1 MDTITLLQHYWWLV
15 ISLLGALLVFLMFVQ
30 GGQALLYTI
39 GRTEEERNMLVNS
52 LGRKWEFTFTTL
64 VTFGGA
70 FFASFPLFYSTSFG
84 GAFYVWM
91 AILLCFVIQAV
102 AYEYRRKPGN
112 VFGERTFN
120 AFLLVNGVLGPL
132 LIGTAV
138 GTFFTGAEFTVDR
151 LNLANQGGAAVISQ
165 WATPWHGLE
174 AVAEW
179 RNVLLGLSVTLLA
192 MTLACQYFMNN
203 IDDEAIF
210 RRAARRMRT
219 FAVLFVACF
228 VAWLLALVLADG
240 WAVDAAGTVSIEP
253 YKYLHNLVEMPYV
266 AAALLIGGVS
276 VLWSVWLGWRG
287 SRRAVRGRRHGAH
300 GAVAAAARG
309 VERHGLLPFARGHAV
324 VADDPQLLVEP
335 LHAPHDGVGVAV
347 RAVRGS
353 LHLVRLACDEPP
365 SDHPRGD
372 PRRRPPVLRRTLRL
386 SEGAD
391 RLRAMPGRGCA
402 NMRTCEHRRTP
413 PVRMFVCSPG

>member
-1 MDTITLLQHYWWLV
+1 MDTLTFLQHYWWFI

-30 GGQALLYTI
+30 GGQALLYDI

-91 AILLCFVIQAV
+91 AILFCFVLQAV
-102 AYEYRRKPGN
+102 AYEYRRKPAN

-120 AFLLVNGVLGPL
+120 AFLLINGVLGPL

-179 RNVLLGLSVTLLA
+179 RNVLLGAAVALLA

-203 IDDEAIF
+203 IDDETIL
-210 RRAARRMRT
+210 RRAQSRMRL
-219 FAVLFVACF
+219 FGVLFVVCI
-228 VAWLLALVLADG
+228 VAWLLALLLADG
-240 WAVDAAGTVSIEP
+240 RAADAAGTISAEP
-253 YKYLHNLVEMPYV
+253 YTYLRTLLEMPYV
-266 AAALLIGGVS
+266 TVVLLLGVVS
-276 VLWSVWLGWRG
+276 VLWSIRLGWCG
-287 SRRAVRGRRHGAH
+287 SRRAVWFGGA
-300 GAVAAAARG
+300 GTVLTVLSLLLLAGWNGTAYYPSLTDMQSSLTISNSSSSLFTLRTMAWVSLFVPFVAAYIWYAW
-309 VERHGLLPFARGHAV
+309 
-324 VADDPQLLVEP
+324 
-335 LHAPHDGVGVAV
+335 
-347 RAVRGS
+347 RAMNR
-353 LHLVRLACDEPP
+353 RPITREEI
-365 SDHPRGD
+365 RGD
-372 PRRRPPVLRRTLRL
+372 
-386 SEGAD
+386 D
-391 RLRAMPGRGCA
+391 
-402 NMRTCEHRRTP
+402 HQY
-413 PVRMFVCSPG
+413 

>member
-1 MDTITLLQHYWWLV
+1 MDTLTFLQHYWWFI

-30 GGQALLYTI
+30 GGQALLYDI

-91 AILLCFVIQAV
+91 AILFCFVLQAV
-102 AYEYRRKPGN
+102 AYEYRRKPAN

-120 AFLLVNGVLGPL
+120 AFLLINGVLGPL

-179 RNVLLGLSVTLLA
+179 RNVLLGAAVALLA

-203 IDDEAIF
+203 IDDETIL
-210 RRAARRMRT
+210 RRAQSRMRL
-219 FAVLFVACF
+219 FGVLFVVCF
-228 VAWLLALVLADG
+228 VAWLLALLLADG
-240 WAVDAAGTVSIEP
+240 RATDAAGTISVEP
-253 YKYLHNLVEMPYV
+253 YKYLRNLLEMPYV
-266 AAALLIGGVS
+266 TVVLLLGVVS
-276 VLWSVWLGWRG
+276 VLWSIRLGWCD
-287 SRRAVRGRRHGAH
+287 SRRAVWFGGA
-300 GAVAAAARG
+300 GTVLT
-309 VERHGLLPFARGHAV
+309 VLSLLLLAGWNSTAYYPSLTDMQSSLTISNSSSSLFTLKTMAWVSLFIPFV
-324 VADDPQLLVEP
+324 VAYIWYVWGALSRKTGER
-335 LHAPHDGVGVAV
+335 ASDG
-347 RAVRGS
+347 
-353 LHLVRLACDEPP
+353 
-365 SDHPRGD
+365 
-372 PRRRPPVLRRTLRL
+372 
-386 SEGAD
+386 EGY
-391 RLRAMPGRGCA
+391 
-402 NMRTCEHRRTP
+402 
-413 PVRMFVCSPG
+413 

>member
-179 RNVLLGLSVTLLA
+179 RNVLLGVAVVLLA
-192 MTLACQYFMNN
+192 MTH
-203 IDDEAIF
+203 
-210 RRAARRMRT
+210 
-219 FAVLFVACF
+219 
-228 VAWLLALVLADG
+228 
-240 WAVDAAGTVSIEP
+240 AAGTVSIEP

-266 AAALLIGGVS
+266 AAALLIGVAS

-287 SRRAVRGRRHGAH
+287 SRRAVWFGGVGTALTVLSLLLLAGWNDTAYYPSLADMQSSLTIRNSSSSLFTLRTMAWVSLFVPF
-300 GAVAAAARG
+300 VAAYIWYAW
-309 VERHGLLPFARGHAV
+309 
-324 VADDPQLLVEP
+324 
-335 LHAPHDGVGVAV
+335 
-347 RAVRGS
+347 RAMNR
-353 LHLVRLACDEPP
+353 RPITREEI
-365 SDHPRGD
+365 RGD
-372 PRRRPPVLRRTLRL
+372 
-386 SEGAD
+386 D
-391 RLRAMPGRGCA
+391 
-402 NMRTCEHRRTP
+402 HQY
-413 PVRMFVCSPG
+413 

>member
-1 MDTITLLQHYWWLV
+1 MDTLTFLQHYWWFI

-30 GGQALLYTI
+30 GGQALLYDI

-91 AILLCFVIQAV
+91 AILFCFVLQAV
-102 AYEYRRKPGN
+102 AYEYRRKPAN

-120 AFLLVNGVLGPL
+120 AFLLINGVLGPL

-151 LNLANQGGAAVISQ
+151 LNLANQGGAAVISL

-179 RNVLLGLSVTLLA
+179 RNVLLGAAVALLA

-203 IDDEAIF
+203 IDDETIL
-210 RRAARRMRT
+210 RRAQSRMRL
-219 FAVLFVACF
+219 FGVLFVVCI
-228 VAWLLALVLADG
+228 VAWLLALLLADG
-240 WAVDAAGTVSIEP
+240 RAADAAGTISAEP
-253 YKYLHNLVEMPYV
+253 YKYLRNLLEMPYV
-266 AAALLIGGVS
+266 TVVLLLGVVS
-276 VLWSVWLGWRG
+276 VLWSIRLGWCG
-287 SRRAVRGRRHGAH
+287 SRRAVWFGGA
-300 GAVAAAARG
+300 GTVLTVLSLLLLAGWNGTAYYPSLTDMQSSLTISNSSSSLFTLRTMAWVSLFVPFVAAYIWYAW
-309 VERHGLLPFARGHAV
+309 
-324 VADDPQLLVEP
+324 
-335 LHAPHDGVGVAV
+335 
-347 RAVRGS
+347 RAMNR
-353 LHLVRLACDEPP
+353 RPITREEI
-365 SDHPRGD
+365 RGD
-372 PRRRPPVLRRTLRL
+372 
-386 SEGAD
+386 D
-391 RLRAMPGRGCA
+391 
-402 NMRTCEHRRTP
+402 HQY
-413 PVRMFVCSPG
+413 